1 MEYTA
6 LIYKD
11 EAIPVDMGPMMQAYG
26 AFNQELVA
34 SGSFVAGDALQAVAT
49 STSVRVRAG
58 KTEVTDGPLAE
69 TKEQL
74 GGYYLM
80 ECENVDQA
88 VEWAAKIP
96 TAQTGTIEVRP
107 IMTDDL

>member
-1 MEYTA
+1 M
-6 LIYKD
+6 
-11 EAIPVDMGPMMQAYG
+11 
-26 AFNQELVA
+26 
-34 SGSFVAGDALQAVAT
+34 AT

-80 ECENVDQA
+80 ECENLDQA

-96 TAQTGTIEVRP
+96 TAQTGTIESVP
-107 IMTDDL
+107 S

>member
-1 MEYTA
+1 MQYLA

-11 EAIPVDMGPMMQAYG
+11 ETIPVDMEPMMQAYG

-34 SGSFVAGDALQAVAT
+34 AGSFVAGDALQPVSTA
-49 STSVRVRAG
+49 TSVRVRNG
-58 KTEVTDGPLAE
+58 KTEVTDGPFAE

-80 ECENVDQA
+80 ECENLDQA

-96 TAQTGTIEVRP
+96 TAQSGTIEVRP
-107 IMTDDL
+107 IMTYDL

>member
-1 MEYTA
+1 M
-6 LIYKD
+6 
-11 EAIPVDMGPMMQAYG
+11 
-26 AFNQELVA
+26 
-34 SGSFVAGDALQAVAT
+34 
-49 STSVRVRAG
+49 RVRDG

-80 ECENVDQA
+80 ECENLDQA

-96 TAQTGTIEVRP
+96 TAQTGTIESVP
-107 IMTDDL
+107 S

>member
-1 MEYTA
+1 MQYIA
-6 LIYKD
+6 LIYRD
-11 EAIPVDMGPMMQAYG
+11 EAIPMDMEPMMQAYG

-34 SGSFVAGDALQAVAT
+34 SGSFVAGDALQPVAT
-49 STSVRVRAG
+49 STSVRVRGG
-58 KTEVTDGPLAE
+58 KTEVTDGPFAE

-80 ECENVDQA
+80 ECENLDQA
-88 VEWAAKIP
+88 IEWAAKIP

-107 IMTDDL
+107 ILTYDL